1 MRDSKEDLAIPLK
14 QKMANAIRFLA
25 MDAVQ
30 KAKSGHPGMPM
41 GMADVATVLFSDFL
55 KFNPAHPKWADRDR
69 FVLSAGHGSMLLYS
83 LLYLTGYKDLSLQ
96 ELKNFRQ
103 LGSRTAGHP
112 EYGHAGGIE
121 TTTGPLGQGLANAVG
136 MALGE
141 RMMAARYG
149 DDLFD
154 HFTYVIA
161 GDGCLMEGISQEAIS
176 FAGHLKL
183 NKLIVLFDDNE
194 ITIDGATDLSTSDD
208 QIERFKA
215 SGWHVQ
221 SVDGHDMEEIKIA
234 ITEAKVSPFPSLI
247 ACRTTIGY
255 GAPTKAGTSS
265 SHGAPLGEEEIEA
278 TRASLKW
285 PHEPFDVPKEI
296 LDQWRHIGR
305 RGNAEY
311 HSWNKKVGDLPQK
324 KAHALQQELEGQLPD
339 GWDVGAKALI
349 ETFAKE
355 RPTLATRQSSQK
367 ALEVLV
373 PKIPELVGGS
383 ADLTGSNN
391 TKVAGMTVVTKNNF
405 KGNYVNYGVREHG
418 MASIM
423 NGLAL
428 HGGFIP
434 YGGTFLVF
442 ADYARPAMRLSALMN
457 LGVVYVMTH
466 DSIGLGEDGPT
477 HQPIEQ
483 IASLRAMPNLRVYRP
498 ADAIEVVECWML
510 AVQSRHTPSVLALS
524 RQGVATLRESVSE
537 NLSARGAYIIRE
549 PKGKRKITLL
559 ATGSEVEIAVKA
571 KEILEREKLPTT
583 VVSMPCWEAFEGQTD
598 AYKASILGP
607 RESRFAIEAAS
618 TFGWEKFVESD
629 QNIIGLTDFGAS
641 GKASDVYEHFGI
653 TPEAIVKRVLHKL
666 SLNK

>member
-1 MRDSKEDLAIPLK
+1 
-14 QKMANAIRFLA
+14 
-25 MDAVQ
+25 
-30 KAKSGHPGMPM
+30 
-41 GMADVATVLFSDFL
+41 
-55 KFNPAHPKWADRDR
+55 
-69 FVLSAGHGSMLLYS
+69 
-83 LLYLTGYKDLSLQ
+83 
-96 ELKNFRQ
+96 
-103 LGSRTAGHP
+103 
-112 EYGHAGGIE
+112 
-121 TTTGPLGQGLANAVG
+121 
-136 MALGE
+136 
-141 RMMAARYG
+141 
-149 DDLFD
+149 
-154 HFTYVIA
+154 
-161 GDGCLMEGISQEAIS
+161 
-176 FAGHLKL
+176 
-183 NKLIVLFDDNE
+183 
-194 ITIDGATDLSTSDD
+194 
-208 QIERFKA
+208 
-215 SGWHVQ
+215 
-221 SVDGHDMEEIKIA
+221 
-234 ITEAKVSPFPSLI
+234 
-247 ACRTTIGY
+247 
-255 GAPTKAGTSS
+255 
-265 SHGAPLGEEEIEA
+265 
-278 TRASLKW
+278 
-285 PHEPFDVPKEI
+285 
-296 LDQWRHIGR
+296 
-305 RGNAEY
+305 
-311 HSWNKKVGDLPQK
+311 
-324 KAHALQQELEGQLPD
+324 
-339 GWDVGAKALI
+339 
-349 ETFAKE
+349 
-355 RPTLATRQSSQK
+355 
-367 ALEVLV
+367 
-373 PKIPELVGGS
+373 
-383 ADLTGSNN
+383 
-391 TKVAGMTVVTKNNF
+391 MTVVTKNNF